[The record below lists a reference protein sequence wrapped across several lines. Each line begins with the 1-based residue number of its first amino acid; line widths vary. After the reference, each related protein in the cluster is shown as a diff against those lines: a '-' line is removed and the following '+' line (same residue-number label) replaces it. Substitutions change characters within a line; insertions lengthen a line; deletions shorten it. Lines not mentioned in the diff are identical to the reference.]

1 MLIHN
6 FKETLL
12 QLNIK
17 GVIHIGAHNCEEK
30 AFYNSIGINDIFW
43 IDANAKHD
51 NIHNYLV
58 SDSDGE
64 EYTFNI
70 SNNTESSSIYDIKLH
85 LIEYPYITYDNSIKI
100 KSNTIDTIYT
110 LNNIDK
116 KIYNMWNICVQGAEL
131 KALQGGINN
140 INNINVIFT
149 KVYNKELYNNF
160 YTAYDIDIFLLKYNF
175 YRVIT
180 EYTINGWGV
189 ALYVKKNVDYKYK
202 T

>member
-1 MLIHN
+1 
-6 FKETLL
+6 
-12 QLNIK
+12 
-17 GVIHIGAHNCEEK
+17 
-30 AFYNSIGINDIFW
+30 
-43 IDANAKHD
+43 
-51 NIHNYLV
+51 
-58 SDSDGE
+58 
-64 EYTFNI
+64 
-70 SNNTESSSIYDIKLH
+70 
-85 LIEYPYITYDNSIKI
+85 
-100 KSNTIDTIYT
+100 
-110 LNNIDK
+110 
-116 KIYNMWNICVQGAEL
+116 MWNICVQGAEL

>member
-6 FKETLL
+6 FKEILL

-70 SNNTESSSIYDIKLH
+70 SNNTESSSIYDMKLH
-85 LIEYPYITYDNSIKI
+85 LIEYPYITYDNTIKI

-110 LNNIDK
+110 LHNIDK

>member
-70 SNNTESSSIYDIKLH
+70 SNNTESSSIYDMKLH

-140 INNINVIFT
+140 TNNINVIFT

>member
-70 SNNTESSSIYDIKLH
+70 SNNTESSSIYDMKLH
-85 LIEYPYITYDNSIKI
+85 LIEYPYITYDNTIKI

>member
-17 GVIHIGAHNCEEK
+17 GIIHIGAHNCEEQD
-30 AFYNSIGINDIFW
+30 FYNSIGINDIFW
-43 IDANAKHD
+43 IDANAKSD

-58 SDSDGE
+58 SDNDGE

-70 SNNTESSSIYDIKLH
+70 SNNTESSSMYNMKLH
-85 LIEYPYITYDNSIKI
+85 LIEYPDITYENTITL
-100 KSNTIDTIYT
+100 KSNTIDTIYNV
-110 LNNIDK
+110 NNIDK
-116 KIYNMWNICVQGAEL
+116 TKYNMWNICVQGAEL

-140 INNINVIFT
+140 INNIDVIFT
-149 KVYNKELYNNF
+149 KVYNKELYDNCP
-160 YTAYDIDIFLLKYNF
+160 TAYDIDNFLLKHNF
-175 YRVIT
+175 DRVIT

-189 ALYVKKNVDYKYK
+189 ALYVKKNIAYKYK

>member
-70 SNNTESSSIYDIKLH
+70 SNNTESSSIYDMKLH

>member
-70 SNNTESSSIYDIKLH
+70 SNNTESSSIYDMKLH
-85 LIEYPYITYDNSIKI
+85 LIEYPYITYDNTIKI

-140 INNINVIFT
+140 TNNINVIFT

>member
-70 SNNTESSSIYDIKLH
+70 SNNTESSSIYDMKLH

-140 INNINVIFT
+140 INNINVIFK

>member
-6 FKETLL
+6 FKEILL

-17 GVIHIGAHNCEEK
+17 GIIHIGAHNCEEQD
-30 AFYNSIGINDIFW
+30 FYNSININNIFW
-43 IDANAKHD
+43 IDANAKSD

-58 SDSDGE
+58 SDNDDD

-70 SNNTESSSIYDIKLH
+70 SNNTESSSMYNMKMH
-85 LIEYPYITYDNSIKI
+85 LIEYPDISYDNTIKL
-100 KSNTIDTIYT
+100 KSNTIDTIYNV
-110 LNNIDK
+110 NNIDK
-116 KIYNMWNICVQGAEL
+116 TKYNMWNICVQGAEL

-140 INNINVIFT
+140 INNIDVIFM
-149 KVYNKELYNNF
+149 KVYNKELYDNCPN
-160 YTAYDIDIFLLKYNF
+160 TYDIDKFLLKYNF
-175 YRVIT
+175 NRVIT

-189 ALYVKKNVDYKYK
+189 ALYVKKNIAYKYK

>member
-1 MLIHN
+1 M
-6 FKETLL
+6 
-12 QLNIK
+12 
-17 GVIHIGAHNCEEK
+17 
-30 AFYNSIGINDIFW
+30 
-43 IDANAKHD
+43 
-51 NIHNYLV
+51 
-58 SDSDGE
+58 
-64 EYTFNI
+64 
-70 SNNTESSSIYDIKLH
+70 KLH
-85 LIEYPYITYDNSIKI
+85 LIEYPYITYDNTIKI

-189 ALYVKKNVDYKYK
+189 ALYVKKNVAYKYK

>member
-17 GVIHIGAHNCEEK
+17 GIIHIGAHNCEEK
-30 AFYNSIGINDIFW
+30 DFYNSIGINNIFW
-43 IDANAKHD
+43 IDANAKSD

-58 SDSDGE
+58 SDNDGE

-70 SNNTESSSIYDIKLH
+70 SNNTESSSMYNMKLH
-85 LIEYPYITYDNSIKI
+85 LIEYPDITYDNCIKM
-100 KSNTIDTIYT
+100 KSNTIDTIYNV
-110 LNNIDK
+110 NNIDK
-116 KIYNMWNICVQGAEL
+116 TKYNMWNICVQGAEL
-131 KALQGGINN
+131 KALRGGINN
-140 INNINVIFT
+140 IDNIDVIFI
-149 KVYNKELYNNF
+149 KVYNKELYDNCPN
-160 YTAYDIDIFLLKYNF
+160 AYDIDNFLLKYNF
-175 YRVIT
+175 DRIIT

-189 ALYVKKNVDYKYK
+189 ALYVKKNIAYKYK

>member
-6 FKETLL
+6 FKEILL

-17 GVIHIGAHNCEEK
+17 GIIHIGAHNCEEQD
-30 AFYNSIGINDIFW
+30 FYNSININNIFW
-43 IDANAKHD
+43 IDANAKSD

-58 SDSDGE
+58 SDNDDD

-70 SNNTESSSIYDIKLH
+70 SNNTESSSMYNMKLH
-85 LIEYPYITYDNSIKI
+85 LIEYPDITYDNTITL
-100 KSNTIDTIYT
+100 KSNTIDTIYNA
-110 LNNIDK
+110 NNIDK
-116 KIYNMWNICVQGAEL
+116 TKYNMWNICVQGAEL

-140 INNINVIFT
+140 INNIDVIFI
-149 KVYNKELYNNF
+149 KVYNKELYDNCPN
-160 YTAYDIDIFLLKYNF
+160 AYDIDIFLLKYNF
-175 YRVIT
+175 NRVIT

-189 ALYVKKNVDYKYK
+189 ALYVKKNIAYKYK